1 MANSMS
7 LKWCKK
13 NLQLHSQAVYDLITK
28 EHPEVES
35 EVVDCTDTCAL
46 CTDVPF
52 AIRNNAIVHARDPR
66 GLYMKL
72 ERGFGFESK
81 PVLPG
86 TYEDSAAKAA
96 EEEKQSQPEKV

>member
-13 NLQLHSQAVYDLITK
+13 NLERYSQAVYDLIVQ
-28 EHPEVES
+28 EHPEIEC
-35 EVVDCTDTCAL
+35 EVVDCADKCSL

-52 AIRNNAIVHARDPR
+52 AIRNNAVVAGRDAR
-66 GLYMKL
+66 GLYVKL
-72 ERGFGFESK
+72 QRGFGFETK

-86 TYEDSAAKAA
+86 TYEDAVTKAA
-96 EEEKQSQPEKV
+96 SGEEESPVTT